1 MADEIEL
8 KFALAD
14 EAAYARWTDLRALD
28 ARYTVTPAAEP
39 QIAIIDTYLDTADH
53 RFLRHG
59 YALRQRC
66 AGSRVLL
73 TLKALAA
80 APETGRA
87 HSLHR
92 RREVEVAL
100 DTPAASTDPAQWPA
114 VVRAEVAPLL
124 TDDMELQPCAVV
136 RQERAKR
143 IVTRHPEQAAPDAP
157 DETAYAPLRAEL
169 SVDRVAIVAPCDG
182 KVVAR
187 RYELEVE
194 LLTGSEDELR
204 AIADLIAADET
215 LAAQARSKFE
225 DARLTLARYVPAPDA
240 ADAPP
245 QLGITPD
252 MAMAEAARLI
262 LHEQFVDMLRNE
274 PGVRADDDIEY
285 VHDMRVATR
294 RARVTLDVFGPYLK
308 RKRVKYI
315 AKRMRKTGKLL
326 GAVRDLDVA
335 LHNATSTASSPGD
348 KDPALKQW
356 RKQRKVAFNAL
367 LTWLDS
373 KKYATFVRRMDR
385 FVTTPGLGAV
395 TWTHHPGER
404 PAATQVRH
412 VMPVLLT
419 AQFAAIRSYETLL
432 ADAKPVDYATIHR
445 LRIDAKY
452 LRYELEFVR
461 DLLGRDG
468 EVLIKRLKKLQDH
481 LGALNDAVVAGALLQ
496 ETRGGRSESD
506 DADDERAEQAGADL
520 LDHQQALVDELTAAT
535 PVILARFCSKKN
547 RRRLGRAV
555 AQL

>member
-8 KFALAD
+8 KFTLAD
-14 EAAYARWTDLRALD
+14 DAAYARWTDLRTLD
-28 ARYTVTPAAEP
+28 ERYTVTPAAEP
-39 QIAIIDTYLDTADH
+39 QIAIVDTYLDTADH

-66 AGSRVLL
+66 AGTRVLL

-80 APETGRA
+80 APATGRA
-87 HSLHR
+87 DSLHR

-100 DTPAASTDPAQWPA
+100 DTTAASTDPVQWPA
-114 VVRAEVAPLL
+114 AVRAEVAPLL
-124 TDDMELQPCAVV
+124 SDDMELRPCAVV
-136 RQERAKR
+136 RQRRVKR
-143 IVTRHPEQAAPDAP
+143 IVTRHPEQGTPDAS
-157 DETAYAPLRAEL
+157 DDAADAPLRAEL
-169 SVDRVAIVAPCDG
+169 SVDQVDIVAPRDD

-194 LLTGSEDELR
+194 LLAGSEDELR
-204 AIADLIAADET
+204 TIADLIAADET

-245 QLGITPD
+245 QLGITPA
-252 MAMAEAARLI
+252 MPMAEAARLI

-274 PGVRADDDIEY
+274 PGVRADADMEY

-315 AKRMRKTGKLL
+315 TKRMRKTGRLL

-335 LHNATSTASSPGD
+335 LHNATSTDRAPGE

-367 LTWLDS
+367 LAWLDS

-385 FVTTPGLGAV
+385 FVTTPGLGAA
-395 TWTHHPGER
+395 TWTHHAGER
-404 PAATQVRH
+404 PPATQVRH

-432 ADAKPVDYATIHR
+432 AGAAPVDYATIHR

-468 EVLIKRLKKLQDH
+468 ELLIKQLKKLQDH

-496 ETRGGRSESD
+496 ETRDGQAESD
-506 DADDERAEQAGADL
+506 HAENQDAALTGADL
-520 LDHQQALVDELTAAT
+520 LEQQQALVEELTAAT